1 MSNHP
6 GPRPP
11 AGPAKRA
18 AHAKARRDRN
28 RRLLGGAAF
37 AALVLS
43 GVVAVSAARQD
54 YRTATTNR
62 EALAPTGERNSMGLP
77 VVATP
82 GSPAGAASAGG
93 IDVTGANWD
102 LGRVPL
108 NVAVRPQW
116 TLHNTSRAAVTLGE
130 PKPEVRKGCCPGPL
144 VLGTR
149 TLPPGESTTLTF
161 ELSMHPGMEGP
172 HDLGVHLPVTGAA
185 GTEHLVLGVTGDF
198 R

>member
-6 GPRPP
+6 RPRPP
-11 AGPAKRA
+11 AGPKRA
-18 AHAKARRDRN
+18 APAQARRARN

-43 GVVAVSAARQD
+43 GVLAVTAARQD
-54 YRTATTNR
+54 FGSATTNN
-62 EALAPTGERNSMGLP
+62 EALAPTGERNAMGMP

-82 GSPAGAASAGG
+82 GSPAGVTSAGG

-108 NVAVRPQW
+108 NVAVRPHW
-116 TLHNTSRAAVTLGE
+116 RLHNTSNAAVTLGE

-149 TLPPGESTTLTF
+149 SLAPGESTTLTF
-161 ELSMHPGMEGP
+161 ELSMHPGMDGP